1 MIRCSAVPAATRR
14 AFRHLLLAVCVV
26 ASGGALAQGGLAAIT
41 QQEAA
46 SGLRQALEQGAA
58 TAVSLLGRPDGFLG
72 NPQVRIPLPP
82 AVQKVESM
90 MRMVGMGAQADE
102 LVTTM
107 NRAAE
112 LAVVEARP
120 LLVDAVR
127 RMSVQDAKGI
137 LSGGPGSATEYF
149 RRTTSGA
156 LAERFLPIVQ
166 KATARVQLAE
176 TYNGIAGTAANFGVI
191 RAEDANLDR
200 YVTQKALDGLFHMV
214 AEQENAIR
222 ADPVGASTSVL
233 RKVFGAIGR

>member
-1 MIRCSAVPAATRR
+1 MNRSRLRPALRR
-14 AFRHLLLAVCVV
+14 AARHAFFVFCLAG
-26 ASGGALAQGGLAAIT
+26 AGGVGAQGLAAIT

-82 AVQKVESM
+82 AVQKVEGM
-90 MRMVGMGAQADE
+90 MRMVGLGAQADE

-112 LAVVEARP
+112 MAVVEARP

-137 LSGGPGSATEYF
+137 LAGGPGSATDYF

-156 LAERFLPIVQ
+156 LTERFLPIVKQ
-166 KATARVQLAE
+166 ATARVQLAE
-176 TYNGIAGTAANFGVI
+176 TYNGIAGAAANFGVI

-222 ADPVGASTSVL
+222 ANPVGASTSIL